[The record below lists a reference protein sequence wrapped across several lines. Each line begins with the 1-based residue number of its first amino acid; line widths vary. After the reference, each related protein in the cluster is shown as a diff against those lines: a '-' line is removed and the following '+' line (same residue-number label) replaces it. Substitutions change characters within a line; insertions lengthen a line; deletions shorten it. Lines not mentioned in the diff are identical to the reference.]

1 MVAKCA
7 ETEWKLLRWPCF
19 IKIFRADWTD
29 CGKQKRILKPI
40 LHPRITTSVTCCTK
54 RLYVRYVDEN
64 NCSSVVNNP
73 PEFTGAR
80 PSPSSTLRQHGK
92 AKTGAPTTQTKLLW
106 FIGLKQGRATIRSIH
121 EWTCG
126 LCPKKNE
133 KRTDYTYRG
142 LDGWSERVTPSLW
155 WLPSKLASGVVMA
168 WLIGSRTTDGTIW
181 WVYRNWRYGAI
192 VRYERFAGPNRN

>member
-1 MVAKCA
+1 M
-7 ETEWKLLRWPCF
+7 
-19 IKIFRADWTD
+19 
-29 CGKQKRILKPI
+29 
-40 LHPRITTSVTCCTK
+40 
-54 RLYVRYVDEN
+54 LYQN

-80 PSPSSTLRQHGK
+80 PSPSSTKRQHGK
-92 AKTGAPTTQTKLLW
+92 AKSGAPTTQTKLLW

-181 WVYRNWRYGAI
+181 WVIGIGGMGQLCDMKDLLVQTAI
-192 VRYERFAGPNRN
+192 RLKRWESGTNEY